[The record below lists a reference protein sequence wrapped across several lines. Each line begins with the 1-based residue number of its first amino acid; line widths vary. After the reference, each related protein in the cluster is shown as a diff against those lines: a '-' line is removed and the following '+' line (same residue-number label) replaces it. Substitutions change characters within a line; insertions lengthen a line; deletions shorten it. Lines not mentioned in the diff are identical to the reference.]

1 MTTIF
6 PSALE
11 YFGTT
16 QFRRQE
22 MDAGPRVP
30 PKICILRLAR
40 AQEHFSTELS
50 RKALSPRSEL
60 DFGVGAR
67 QEIDLQGQAE
77 EVLPGWVAR
86 AELEVQRAIYGDRWR
101 STLTFTHP
109 TRNFQKTSS
118 GTPGFPGPSN
128 EIEIILSTDAD
139 KERLLGIQG

>member
-1 MTTIF
+1 VQEH
-6 PSALE
+6 A
-11 YFGTT
+11 GTPNY
-16 QFRRQE
+16 E
-22 MDAGPRVP
+22 
-30 PKICILRLAR
+30 LAR
-40 AQEHFSTELS
+40 E
-50 RKALSPRSEL
+50 ALSPRSEL